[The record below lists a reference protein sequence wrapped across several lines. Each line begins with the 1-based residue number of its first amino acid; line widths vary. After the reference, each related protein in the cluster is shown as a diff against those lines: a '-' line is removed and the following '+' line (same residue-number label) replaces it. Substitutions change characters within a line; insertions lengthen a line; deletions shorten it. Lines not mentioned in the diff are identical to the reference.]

1 MAASLQSFLT
11 RLAAGENLSA
21 AETQEAVG
29 LIMEGAASPAQMGAF
44 LMGLAQRGETAAE
57 LEGAARAMRKRVKHV
72 DAPAGAID
80 TCGTGGDGTHTLNV
94 STAAG
99 LVVAAA
105 GVPVAKHGNRAQSSR
120 AGSADVLE
128 ALGVR
133 IDLPPEAVGRA
144 IREVGFGFMMA
155 PLHHEAMKHVAPV
168 RRELGFRTL
177 FNLLGPLANPA
188 GVRRQLIGV
197 FAPRWLEPMAE
208 VLRALGA
215 ERAWLVHGDGLDEI
229 TTTGKTEVV
238 ALEDGTIRRFHINPA
253 TLGIPKATRE
263 ELRGGDAAFNAR
275 AIEALFSG
283 ARGPYR
289 DVVCLNAAAAFV
301 IAGKARDLAQG
312 LELAANTLD
321 DGAAARTL
329 KKLIEFTRAA
339 GSGK

>member
-1 MAASLQSFLT
+1 MNTRFQSFLG
-11 RLAAGENLSA
+11 RLASGETLSA
-21 AETQEAVG
+21 VEAEEAVDI
-29 LIMEGAASPAQMGAF
+29 IMEGAASPAQMGAF
-44 LMGLAQRGETAAE
+44 LMGLAERGETVAE
-57 LEGAARAMRKRVKHV
+57 LEGAARAMRKRVTPV
-72 DAPAGAID
+72 EAPADAID
-80 TCGTGGDGTHTLNV
+80 TCGTGGDGAQTLNV

-99 LVVAAA
+99 LIVAAA

-133 IDLPPEAVGRA
+133 IDLSAEAVARS

-155 PLHHEAMKHVAPV
+155 PLHHAAMRHVAPV

-208 VLRALGA
+208 VLRALGS

-229 TTTGKTEVV
+229 TTTGETEIV
-238 ALEDGTIRRFHINPA
+238 ALEEGKIRRFHISPESF
-253 TLGIPKATRE
+253 GIPRAKRE
-263 ELRGGDAAFNAR
+263 DLQGGDAAFNAR

-283 ARGPYR
+283 ASGAYR
-289 DVVCLNAAAAFV
+289 DIVSLNAAAALV
-301 IAGKARDLAQG
+301 VAGKVRDLPQG
-312 LELAANTLD
+312 LSLALAMLD
-321 DGAAARTL
+321 SGAAARTL
-329 KKLIEFTRAA
+329 GKLIGFTRSA
-339 GSGK
+339 GGSS